1 MASGEGTFF
10 FERQPK
16 VKRSSCPRRRQCNS
30 EAVVPLKHQH
40 QRPLFPP
47 PGPPLV
53 LSTTMQ
59 LPLLTFIW
67 LVKVCPEKKSLN
79 LNVSRWMCVIL
90 RVPHPPLPVC
100 QLQSP
105 AFHRGSFSQAVS
117 RCRLEQVQSSAPSVQ
132 WNYSPA
138 HLPVSTAPYVN
149 WDAAEQLEGSKCGTR
164 RPGLLFRKPWISAV
178 SVPAGT
184 ASIMSTPTPPLRRHP
199 LTLHC
204 RRRWISWPSSHKT
217 EERKKERLYS
227 GRTLP
232 TRPTAAVCNNKLAVV
247 WPSSL

>member
-1 MASGEGTFF
+1 MGFF

-90 RVPHPPLPVC
+90 RVAGVLRQQGHRTEKRSPP
-100 QLQSP
+100 P
-105 AFHRGSFSQAVS
+105 APR
-117 RCRLEQVQSSAPSVQ
+117 
-132 WNYSPA
+132 
-138 HLPVSTAPYVN
+138 
-149 WDAAEQLEGSKCGTR
+149 
-164 RPGLLFRKPWISAV
+164 
-178 SVPAGT
+178 
-184 ASIMSTPTPPLRRHP
+184 MSTPKSRLSQRELLTGSQQAQTGTSSELCAERAVELFTRSSSRLHGAVRQLGRSGAIRRF
-199 LTLHC
+199 
-204 RRRWISWPSSHKT
+204 
-217 EERKKERLYS
+217 
-227 GRTLP
+227 
-232 TRPTAAVCNNKLAVV
+232 
-247 WPSSL
+247 